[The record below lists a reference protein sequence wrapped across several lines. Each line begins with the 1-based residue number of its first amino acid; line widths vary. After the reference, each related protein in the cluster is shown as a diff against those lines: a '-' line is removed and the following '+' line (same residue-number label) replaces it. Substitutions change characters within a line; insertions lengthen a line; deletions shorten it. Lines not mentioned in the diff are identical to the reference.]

1 MVHTE
6 RRTDMEFTGAMLILL
21 VEKATKIGNVV
32 FF

>member
-1 MVHTE
+1 MVHRETW
-6 RRTDMEFTGAMLILL
+6 TDMELTGAMLVLL